1 MPEALKPTFWEFQ
14 GLKSVYL
21 IFNLLNNLDAPD
33 RIPTQSQ
40 SGEPDMRSILEQA
53 IVHLLNEE
61 QDKAEALFHKF
72 MVERARQIHES
83 LRQGEDPILD
93 ESWDEITE
101 ADLDDLA
108 ETEEEEAEEVEAVAD
123 ETAEAADE
131 VEAELTDAEEASEE
145 AGEDAPIEVAVEAR
159 LEDLEAQLEKLTAE
173 FEAMMAD
180 EDEATSDEMDAA
192 EEDAE
197 MADAVADDMEIKV
210 TEAEDE
216 AVDEDEFEDITESVL
231 DDLETIN
238 VGNVDGVGADGSKL
252 AGNHESPVAKKAV
265 AKGVEVDTEHK
276 HDDFDLEA
284 APASKE
290 VKGARNA
297 KKSVA
302 DAIAPVPA
310 GGDKKAKLNKPNYTG
325 E

>member
-1 MPEALKPTFWEFQ
+1 
-14 GLKSVYL
+14 
-21 IFNLLNNLDAPD
+21 
-33 RIPTQSQ
+33 
-40 SGEPDMRSILEQA
+40 MRSILEQA

-108 ETEEEEAEEVEAVAD
+108 ETEEEEAEEV
-123 ETAEAADE
+123 AEAAEDTADAADA
-131 VEAELTDAEEASEE
+131 VEAELSDAEEASDE
-145 AGEDAPIEVAVEAR
+145 AGEDAEEAMDGEEAVEAR

-180 EDEATSDEMDAA
+180 EDEAASDEMDSA

-197 MADAVADDMEIKV
+197 MADAVADDMEETV
-210 TEAEDE
+210 TEEDE

-231 DDLETIN
+231 DDLDT
-238 VGNVDGVGADGSKL
+238 VSVANVDGVGADGSKL

-310 GGDKKAKLNKPNYTG
+310 GGDKKAKLNKPNYSG